1 MPRSPTA
8 LLVDADG
15 VVRVTMEQPNM
26 SNDCSRHAAQAC
38 CRSTRY
44 HGVCDRPL
52 AGLMLLTLVRTTE
65 VLAGEPA
72 QLAGST
78 AKPDFNGSRH
88 HAPVSAAMLPI
99 PATYQTVTLPE
110 IKAFPT
116 QEFRPWGHSLLEK
129 DIQVDAVYAAPMM
142 KSTTVWQRLSEYR
155 SHDRVR
161 LVTLWE
167 TGGSSVSLQAGRK
180 GDPSLQWTSRLMNRG
195 GVARGVFDELLT
207 RSLGGF
213 GRGLHFTPHE
223 TRAESA
229 GKPAM
234 LNDIGQPAA
243 TRAVADA
250 HAPRS

>member
-1 MPRSPTA
+1 MLT
-8 LLVDADG
+8 G

-26 SNDCSRHAAQAC
+26 SNHCSRHAVQAC

-44 HGVCDRPL
+44 YGVCDRPL

-65 VLAGEPA
+65 VLAGEQP

-78 AKPDFNGSRH
+78 AKPDFNSSRQNT
-88 HAPVSAAMLPI
+88 PISTAMLPI
-99 PATYQTVTLPE
+99 PATYQAVALPE

-116 QEFRPWGHSLLEK
+116 QEFRPRGHSLLEK
-129 DIQVDAVYAAPMM
+129 DIQVEAVDAAPMM

-155 SHDRVR
+155 SRDRVR

-167 TGGSSVSLQAGRK
+167 TGGGSVSLQAGRK

-195 GVARGVFDELLT
+195 TTRGVFDELLT

-213 GRGLHFTPHE
+213 GRGMHFAPH
-223 TRAESA
+223 TASAEPA
-229 GKPAM
+229 GKPAK
-234 LNDIGQPAA
+234 LNDMGVGG
-243 TRAVADA
+243 TK
-250 HAPRS
+250 